1 MNAAA
6 AFSFLVFCVVF
17 PHGKA
22 SASSLNQG
30 EAALD
35 AGLWEVAEQHFRNT
49 LNDETLG
56 ESDSIKA
63 RLRLAETLIQDSRG
77 KEAIELLENTRTDSL
92 ELAFWKAQAYVSTHQ
107 PELAQQ
113 ELRPIL
119 DDVSSPLRESAI
131 LSSVRIFLHQGKSAE
146 AVSLFGTLSPPFSDS
161 IRLLQAELLIDHGS
175 HDQARDILPNP
186 EHLPPDQQVR
196 IEIARAKLHL
206 VSGEAEQAEAT
217 IRKVLDSSTK
227 LSNRTRHQC
236 MLILTDAMHLAG
248 KSTAAMAMVID
259 EIETRPDPNHM
270 PTWFDRLLA
279 WMPDPPPPSDPA
291 LTRLSDWIPPAE
303 LPTPG
308 LVPIHGNGA
317 ASAWPITSR
326 DDARAIHSMYARAI
340 GLQRLGTP
348 DSLHEARSLLNR
360 LRVAHPQHPLGIRAI
375 IQQANRA
382 KDAGLLETLADS
394 LPDGAL
400 KGEVSFDLGALAY
413 AMGNPEMAAK
423 WFATAGT
430 LLPPAAATAATRN
443 QLIAAPGA
451 ADDVIQSDSSP
462 DLALSSALAKADP
475 KLRLEEL
482 ERFIKNNPQHQ
493 DLENARLAAAE
504 ACLSLPVPD
513 VSLAQAQLD
522 SLVAKPD
529 QPESSRIKW
538 IRLRLADLTGDKLT
552 STALARG
559 FVEAEPDTQ
568 RGRQAAF
575 ILGRTL
581 FDSRNY
587 NEARLVIERLASTD
601 DNPARSQAA
610 WLLAARAASLVPT
623 AQSKQEALIL
633 FDKAIASNGPVS
645 PIARLEKAR
654 LMIDMNELAMAA
666 DSLRTWF
673 SGLKKN
679 DPLFLPAGLL
689 LAEAI
694 YAQGATQP
702 SSLSE
707 ALAVY
712 DKLLA
717 SADKQ
722 PALFNR
728 LQYLSGKVL
737 EQLPDPEKPGQT
749 RTRDAFL
756 AYYSV
761 LEQEPPPAEWNYFE
775 LCGFSALAML
785 EKAERWS
792 AAIACA
798 RKIASFKGPRAEE
811 AASRASQLQ
820 LDHMIWDE

>member
-1 MNAAA
+1 MHAAT
-6 AFSFLVFCVVF
+6 AFPLLVLCLIP
-17 PHGKA
+17 PHREA
-22 SASSLNQG
+22 SASSLTQG

-35 AGLWEVAEQHFRNT
+35 AGLWEVAEKHFRSS
-49 LNDETLG
+49 LNDSNLG
-56 ESDSIKA
+56 ESDTLKA

-77 KEAIELLENTRTDSL
+77 MEAIELLENTRTDSQ
-92 ELAFWKAQAYVSTHQ
+92 EVAFWKSQAYVSTHQ
-107 PELAQQ
+107 PELALT
-113 ELRPIL
+113 ELRPL
-119 DDVSSPLRESAI
+119 MEDVGSPQRDSAI
-131 LSSVRIFLHQGKSAE
+131 LSAVRIFLHQGKSAE

-175 HDQARDILPNP
+175 HDQARDILPHP
-186 EHLPPDQQVR
+186 DHLPPDQQVR
-196 IEIARAKLHL
+196 IEIAKAKLHL
-206 VSGEAEQAEAT
+206 TSGEAEQAEAT
-217 IRKVLDSSTK
+217 IRKLLGGSNK
-227 LSNRTRHQC
+227 LSNRTRVQC
-236 MLILTDAMHLAG
+236 MLILADAMHLAG
-248 KSTAAMAMVID
+248 KSTEAMATVID
-259 EIETRPDPNHM
+259 EIETRPDPNHL
-270 PTWFDRLLA
+270 PAWFDRLLA

-291 LTRLSDWIPPAE
+291 LARLADWIPPAE

-317 ASAWPITSR
+317 ASAWPTTPR

-348 DSLHEARSLLNR
+348 DSLCEAKSLLNR

-375 IQQANRA
+375 IQQANGA
-382 KDAGLLETLADS
+382 ADAGLLETLADS
-394 LPDGAL
+394 LPDGVL
-400 KGEVSFDLGALAY
+400 KGEVAFDLGALAY
-413 AMGNPEMAAK
+413 AKGNPEMAAK
-423 WFATAGT
+423 WFGIARMF
-430 LLPPAAATAATRN
+430 LPPAAAAVATRN
-443 QLIAAPGA
+443 QLIAAPGQA
-451 ADDVIQSDSSP
+451 GDVIQSDSSP
-462 DLALSSALAKADP
+462 ELALSSALGKADP
-475 KLRLEEL
+475 KMRLEEL
-482 ERFIKNNPQHQ
+482 ENFIKSNPDHP
-493 DLENARLAAAE
+493 DMEHARLAAAE

-522 SLVAKPD
+522 SLATKPD
-529 QPESSRIKW
+529 QPDSPRIKW
-538 IRLRLADLTGDKLT
+538 IRLRLADITGDKQT

-559 FVEAEPDTQ
+559 FVETEPDTQ

-601 DNPARSQAA
+601 DNPARAQAA

-633 FDKAIASNGPVS
+633 FDKAIATNGPVS

-673 SGLKKN
+673 SELKAN

-717 SADKQ
+717 STDKQ

-737 EQLPDPEKPGQT
+737 EQLPDPAKPGQT

-761 LEQEPPPAEWNYFE
+761 LEQDPPPAEWNYFE

-811 AASRASQLQ
+811 AASRANQLQ